1 MKHEIQTTLL
11 PHQETALAKFG
22 RMRVGALFMEMGTGK
37 TLTALAWA
45 FRKIDAG
52 HAKHLIWLCP
62 VSVKLTIQR
71 EMLKH
76 ADLDIYVFGG
86 STKAKTL
93 KPHEVYIIGSESLS
107 SSPRV
112 LEAFNVLLEGSV
124 LVVDESHMF
133 KRVFTERTKQLL
145 HSAWKASYRMILTGT
160 PITNGIEDLYSQFT
174 FLSNKILGYN
184 HFREFSFYHLV
195 YTDDWPR
202 RVVQRYNRD
211 FIMARIAPYTFQVK
225 KSECLDLPVK
235 TYSTYYFDM
244 TSKQRDRY
252 DEAKAWILSNIDA
265 FTFGDTTIFKLF
277 TACQQCVSGYY
288 RQHGQGDLLPIFE
301 SPEDNPRLWILNY
314 VIDGIPEDEKVV
326 IWCKFKHE
334 VLDIE
339 KQLGEGVSLYY
350 GDLNEQER
358 EASLQ
363 AFRADNRFLIATA
376 STGGLGIDL
385 TCANYVVFYS
395 NTFKIAHRLQAEDR
409 CHRIGQKVSVT
420 YIDISCKD
428 SVDGII
434 ERCRDKRMDV
444 IAEFKNKLV
453 EIRKLTNK
461 KDAAKALKE
470 LGNTL

>member
-1 MKHEIQTTLL
+1 MKHEIQTALL

-52 HAKHLIWLCP
+52 RAKHLIWLCP
-62 VSVKLTIQR
+62 VSVKLTIQN

-112 LEAFNVLLEGSV
+112 LEAFNALLEGAV

-133 KRVFTERTKQLL
+133 KRVFTERTKRLL
-145 HSAWKASYRMILTGT
+145 RNAWKSSYRMILTGT

-184 HFREFSFYHLV
+184 HYREFSFYHLV

-202 RVVQRYNRD
+202 RVSRRCNKDYL
-211 FIMARIAPYTFQVK
+211 MARIAPYTYQVK
-225 KSECLDLPVK
+225 KSECLDLPSK
-235 TYSTYYFDM
+235 THTTYYFDM

-252 DEAKAWILSNIDA
+252 DAAKAWILTNIDA

-288 RQHGQGDLLPIFE
+288 RINEQGDLLPIFQDVE
-301 SPEDNPRLWILNY
+301 KNPRINTLQC
-314 VIDGIPEDEKVV
+314 VIEGIPDDEKAV

-334 VLDIE
+334 VHDIAKVLE
-339 KQLGEGVSLYY
+339 GGVSLYY
-350 GDLNEQER
+350 GDMNEQER
-358 EASLQ
+358 EASLED
-363 AFRADNRFLIATA
+363 FRASNRFLIATT

-395 NTFKIAHRLQAEDR
+395 NTFKISQRLQAEDR
-409 CHRIGQKVSVT
+409 CHRIGQDVSVT
-420 YIDISCKD
+420 YIDISCND
-428 SVDGII
+428 SIDDII
-434 ERCRDKRMDV
+434 ERCRGNRMDV
-444 IAEFKNKLV
+444 IRDFKNKLV
-453 EIRKLTNK
+453 EIRKIANK

-470 LGNTL
+470 LGDTL

>member
-1 MKHEIQTTLL
+1 MKHEIQTALL
-11 PHQETALAKFG
+11 PHQQTALAKFG

-37 TLTALAWA
+37 TLTALTWA
-45 FRKIDAG
+45 FRKIDSG
-52 HAKHLIWLCP
+52 RAKHLIWLCP
-62 VSVKLTIQR
+62 VSVKLTIQN

-93 KPHEVYIIGSESLS
+93 KPHDVYIIGSESLS

-112 LEAFNVLLEGSV
+112 LEAFNALLEGSV

-145 HSAWKASYRMILTGT
+145 RNAWKASYRMILTGT

-174 FLSNKILGYN
+174 FLSKRILGYN

-202 RVVQRYNRD
+202 RVSYRCNKDY
-211 FIMARIAPYTFQVK
+211 IMARIAPYTYQMK
-225 KSECLDLPVK
+225 KNECLDLPGK
-235 TYSTYYFDM
+235 TYTTYYFNM
-244 TSKQRDRY
+244 TLKQRERY
-252 DEAKAWILSNIDA
+252 EKAKAWILTNVDA

-277 TACQQCVSGYY
+277 TALQQCVSGYY
-288 RQHGQGDLLPIFE
+288 RIHEDGELLPLFD
-301 SPEDNPRLWILNY
+301 SPDDNPRINTLDR
-314 VIDGIPEDEKVV
+314 VIEGIPESEKVV

-334 VLDIE
+334 VHDIAE
-339 KQLGEGVSLYY
+339 FLGGGVSLYY
-350 GDLNEQER
+350 GDASEQER
-358 EASLQ
+358 EAALT
-363 AFRADNRFLIATA
+363 AFRSDNRYLIATA

-395 NTFKIAHRLQAEDR
+395 NTFKISHRLQAEDR

-420 YIDISCKD
+420 YIDISCNESID
-428 SVDGII
+428 DII
-434 ERCRDKRMDV
+434 LRCRDKRIDV
-444 IAEFKNKLV
+444 IADFKARLL
-453 EIRKLTNK
+453 EIRKMTNR
-461 KDAAKALKE
+461 KDAARALKK
-470 LGNTL
+470 LGDKL